1 MMGKYT
7 RLGKNTLIVFIGGAG
22 SKLVGILM
30 LPLYT
35 RWLSTSDYGITDMV
49 TVYATLL
56 LSIVTCCI
64 YDSIFIFPKGQDF
77 KIQKEYF
84 SSGLLFSLMML
95 AITAC
100 LFAAVANIPV
110 LYGVDSIFM
119 KYIWLIYGILCTG
132 FLQTFVQQFV
142 RSAGHVKIY
151 SMTGVVLTLAT
162 AVYSIAFIPSW
173 GVKGYIYAI
182 ILANLSATCYSF
194 VCSRTYRF
202 IDRMTVKKE
211 RCVEMLK
218 YSVPLI
224 PNAIMM
230 WLVTAL
236 NRPVM
241 ENYLGI
247 EAVGLFAVANKFPG
261 ILYML
266 FAIFLQAWS
275 ISVLEE
281 FGKKD
286 YAVFYNKILR
296 LGVTMLVFLLCIVTL
311 LSKCIVSIFVSQDF
325 FDAWRYIPILTL
337 GIVFSCISS
346 ISGSH
351 FWATKESK
359 YLFYSSI
366 GGSLVAILGN
376 FLLIPLWGIMGASI
390 SYMLSFVTVALA
402 RIGYGWKYVQIQNID
417 KYLYMVLIAVINIV
431 IVFYVSSVW
440 LVCLWAFVLSI
451 MLLHL
456 NKEVASNLLRL
467 LKMKLGEMKK

>member
-1 MMGKYT
+1 MGKYT
-7 RLGKNTLIVFIGGAG
+7 RLGKNTLIVFMGGAG
-22 SKLVGILM
+22 SKLVGIFM

-84 SSGLLFSLMML
+84 SSGLSFSLVML

-100 LFAAVANIPV
+100 LFVAVSNIPV
-110 LYGVDSIFM
+110 LYGRDSIFM
-119 KYIWLIYGILCTG
+119 EYIWLIYGILCTG
-132 FLQTFVQQFV
+132 FLQSFVQQFV
-142 RSAGHVKIY
+142 RSVGHVKIY

-162 AVYSIAFIPSW
+162 AVYSIAFIPGW

-202 IDRMTVKKE
+202 IDRMAVKKE

-230 WLVTAL
+230 WLVAAL

-241 ENYLGI
+241 ESYLGV
-247 EAVGLFAVANKFPG
+247 EAIGIFAVANKFPG
-261 ILYML
+261 ILSML

-296 LGVTMLVFLLCIVTL
+296 LGVTMLIFLLCIVTFF
-311 LSKCIVSIFVSQDF
+311 SKFMVSFFASQAF
-325 FDAWRYIPILTL
+325 FEAWKYIPVLTL

-346 ISGSH
+346 LSGSH

-366 GGSLVAILGN
+366 GGALVAVLGN
-376 FLLIPLWGIMGASI
+376 FLLIPLWGIMGASV
-390 SYMLSFVTVALA
+390 SYVLSFVTVALI
-402 RIGYGWKYVQIQNID
+402 RIRYGWRYVKIQRLDEYCFMLVIG
-417 KYLYMVLIAVINIV
+417 VLAILTML
-431 IVFYVSSVW
+431 YVSVIW
-440 LVCLWAFVLSI
+440 IKCVLFLLVFVALGVV
-451 MLLHL
+451 
-456 NKEVASNLLRL
+456 NR
-467 LKMKLGEMKK
+467 KLGIVGYQFCLTIKKRLK

>member
-35 RWLSTSDYGITDMV
+35 RWLSTSDYGITDMI

-64 YDSIFIFPKGQDF
+64 YDSIFIFPKGQELAV
-77 KIQKEYF
+77 QKEYF
-84 SSGLLFSLMML
+84 SSGLVFSLTML
-95 AITAC
+95 AITAG
-100 LFAAVANIPV
+100 LFAIASGIPDF
-110 LYGVDSIFM
+110 YRADSIFM
-119 KYIWLIYGILCTG
+119 EYIWLIYGILCTS

-142 RSAGHVKIY
+142 RSVGHVKIY

-162 AVYSIAFIPSW
+162 AVYSIAFIPGW

-182 ILANLSATCYSF
+182 ILANLSAACYSF
-194 VCSRTYRF
+194 VRSRTYRF
-202 IDRMTVKKE
+202 IDRMAVKKK
-211 RCVEMLK
+211 RCVEMLR

-230 WLVTAL
+230 WLVAAL

-241 ENYLGI
+241 ESYLGI
-247 EAVGLFAVANKFPG
+247 DAIGIFAVANKFPG
-261 ILYML
+261 ILSML

-286 YAVFYNKILR
+286 YPIFYNKILR
-296 LGVTMLVFLLCIVTL
+296 LGVTLLIFLLCIVTF
-311 LSKCIVSIFVSQDF
+311 LSKFMVSFFASQAF
-325 FDAWRYIPILTL
+325 FEAWRYIPVLTL

-366 GGSLVAILGN
+366 FGALVAVLGN

-390 SYMLSFVTVALA
+390 SYVLSFVTVTLI
-402 RIGYGWKYVQIQNID
+402 RIGYGWRYVRIQRLD
-417 KYLYMVLIAVINIV
+417 EY
-431 IVFYVSSVW
+431 F
-440 LVCLWAFVLSI
+440 F
-451 MLLHL
+451 MLLIGVL
-456 NKEVASNLLRL
+456 AIATMLYISTMWIKSILFLMMFVALGVVNRRL
-467 LKMKLGEMKK
+467 GSVVCQLCLQVKDKLK

>member
-64 YDSIFIFPKGQDF
+64 YDSIFIFPKGQEL
-77 KIQKEYF
+77 KVQEEYF
-84 SSGLLFSLMML
+84 SSGLIFSLMML
-95 AITAC
+95 VITAC
-100 LFAAVANIPV
+100 LFAAVSSIPV
-110 LYGVDSIFM
+110 FYGVDSIFM
-119 KYIWLIYGILCTG
+119 EYIWLIYGILCTS

-142 RSAGHVKIY
+142 RSIGHVKIY
-151 SMTGVVLTLAT
+151 SMTGVVLTVAT
-162 AVYSIAFIPSW
+162 AVYSIAFIPGW

-194 VCSRTYRF
+194 VCSRIYRF
-202 IDRMTVKKE
+202 IDRMAVKKE

-218 YSVPLI
+218 YSIPLI

-230 WLVTAL
+230 WLVGAL

-241 ENYLGI
+241 ESYLGVDAI
-247 EAVGLFAVANKFPG
+247 GIFAVANKFPG
-261 ILYML
+261 ILSML

-286 YAVFYNKILR
+286 YAAFYNKILR
-296 LGVTMLVFLLCIVTL
+296 LGVTLLIFLLCIVTF
-311 LSKCIVSIFVSQDF
+311 LSKSMVSLFASHAF
-325 FDAWRYIPILTL
+325 FEAWRYIPVLTL

-366 GGSLVAILGN
+366 WGALVAILGN
-376 FLLIPLWGIMGASI
+376 FILIPLWGIMGASM
-390 SYMLSFVTVALA
+390 SYVFSFVTVTLM
-402 RIGYGWKYVQIQNID
+402 RIWYGWRYVKIQKLNEYFFMLLIGVLAILTM
-417 KYLYMVLIAVINIV
+417 LYVSVIWIKCVLFLLMFVALGVIN
-431 IVFYVSSVW
+431 
-440 LVCLWAFVLSI
+440 
-451 MLLHL
+451 
-456 NKEVASNLLRL
+456 R
-467 LKMKLGEMKK
+467 KLGIVGYQLCLNLKNGLK